1 MDEKKN
7 AKGPSVA
14 YFCMEYGIHSALKI
28 YSGGLGMLAG
38 DYVKEASDS
47 NVDMCAV
54 GFLYRFGY
62 FTQSLSMDGQQIA
75 NYETQNFG
83 SLPIERQ
90 LDKDGN
96 PKRTPAKTENAQ
108 NFLQFDRHG
117 DVLDNFFKN
126 FVRQCKEPS
135 RFGFYRVAADQAE
148 HLISVMKEL
157 LKNPEAN
164 KELLAPHKVDI
175 SEYENKVKA
184 EQAKSVEPQNKE
196 ENEKG
201 KRRETGTSPN

>member
-1 MDEKKN
+1 MKIKADYANDPSWKVLTVRATLPEELKCLDEIAHNMWWVWNHEARDLFRELDVEIYRKEAIVKDKALMKRIKDVYGKFREYMDVKPD
-7 AKGPSVA
+7 AKRPSVA
-14 YFCMEYGIHSALKI
+14 YFCMEYGMHSALKI

-96 PKRTPAKTENAQ
+96 P
-108 NFLQFDRHG
+108 LVIYG
-117 DVLDNFFKN
+117 V
-126 FVRQCKEPS
+126 
-135 RFGFYRVAADQAE
+135 
-148 HLISVMKEL
+148 
-157 LKNPEAN
+157 
-164 KELLAPHKVDI
+164 
-175 SEYENKVKA
+175 
-184 EQAKSVEPQNKE
+184 
-196 ENEKG
+196 
-201 KRRETGTSPN
+201 